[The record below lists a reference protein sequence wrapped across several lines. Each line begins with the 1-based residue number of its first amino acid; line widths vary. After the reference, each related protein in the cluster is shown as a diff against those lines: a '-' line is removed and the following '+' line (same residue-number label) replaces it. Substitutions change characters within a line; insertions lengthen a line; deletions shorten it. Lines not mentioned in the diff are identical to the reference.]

1 MSKLQYKSAS
11 IYYPD
16 LLATQDLLPLPQ
28 QERSS
33 RKRQQLLDTA
43 LILFRERGYEATTI
57 EDISQ
62 QAGVAIGSFYR
73 YFRSKRQM
81 LLVLMDCLLSELSI
95 MSLQLEEHKDT
106 FVALDQMVR
115 SGILVDLNY
124 AGAYRAWQELIV
136 QDIDLCQFNSQ
147 INAWTTAKLEDML
160 KSALQL
166 PSSRKKLDIQTMAWL
181 LNLLFWQLSTTPYA
195 NLERVVQ
202 AVTHLIY
209 YSLFEDTKS

>member
-1 MSKLQYKSAS
+1 MSKLQPKPVSS
-11 IYYPD
+11 SYPN
-16 LLATQDLLPLPQ
+16 LLATQALLPLPQ

-57 EDISQ
+57 EDIAQ
-62 QAGVAIGSFYR
+62 QAGVAIGSFYH

-81 LLVLMDCLLSELSI
+81 LLFLMDCLLGELST
-95 MSLQLEEHKDT
+95 MNLQLEEHKDT
-106 FVALDQMVR
+106 FAALDQMVR

-124 AGAYRAWQELIV
+124 AGAYRAWQEVIV
-136 QDIDLCQFNSQ
+136 QDIDLRQLNSQ
-147 INAWTTAKLEDML
+147 INAWTTAKLEEML

-166 PSSRKKLDIQTMAWL
+166 PGSRKELDIQTMAWL

-195 NLERVVQ
+195 NLEGVVQ

-209 YSLFEDTKS
+209 YALFKDTRS